1 MQIHKVESFTR
12 KPCSA
17 KQRHAREWKC
27 YPSVCPKQPSGHQ
40 PTGLWSDSKER
51 GGSCPAQVWCI
62 LGLWNWLIKRHN
74 FPFNLTFLGETSHKN
89 KVRLTHAKNVTE
101 TKNHWQLRLITEA
114 SCISKNL
121 QRFTRID
128 IHFISISGCLYLLH
142 DVVTIGFIVFLYQPL
157 GKHVSSAPI
166 KHPQLRFKEPHC
178 WDFWIPPVV
187 FLFAHSPCSIG
198 ERRSRVKAR
207 FCWTGWT
214 YARYL
219 KWSKL
224 WDLRIQNDNYR
235 ITFNGH

>member
-1 MQIHKVESFTR
+1 MKMLPIRVPKAAIRAPTDRAVIWQIPR
-12 KPCSA
+12 K
-17 KQRHAREWKC
+17 E
-27 YPSVCPKQPSGHQ
+27 
-40 PTGLWSDSKER
+40 
-51 GGSCPAQVWCI
+51 GSCPAQVFRCI
-62 LGLWNWLIKRHN
+62 LGLWNGLIKWHN
-74 FPFNLTFLGETSHKN
+74 FPFNLTFLGETSHEN

-121 QRFTRID
+121 QRFTRIY
-128 IHFISISGCLYLLH
+128 IFISSLFLVVSIFCMMLLPL
-142 DVVTIGFIVFLYQPL
+142 VFIVFLYQPL

-166 KHPQLRFKEPHC
+166 KHPQLRFKERHC

-198 ERRSRVKAR
+198 ERRRSRVKAR

-235 ITFNGH
+235 ITFHGH